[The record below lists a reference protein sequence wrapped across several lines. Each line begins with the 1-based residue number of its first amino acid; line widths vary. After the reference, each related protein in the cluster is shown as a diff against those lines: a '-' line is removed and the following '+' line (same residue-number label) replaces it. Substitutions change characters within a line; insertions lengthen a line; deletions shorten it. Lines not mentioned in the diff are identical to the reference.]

1 MISVTSLKDVFVCGD
16 GVGARDEIEN
26 IGIEMIRQHLTC
38 SDGKVGLYSE
48 YASGDKESSAE
59 ACPGMMSAVLL
70 ASDRLTGY
78 PATVVVQ

>member
-1 MISVTSLKDVFVCGD
+1 MQRPWGGVRAWNKMISVTSLKDVFVCGD

-48 YASGDKESSAE
+48 YAVETKNLQQKHAQE
-59 ACPGMMSAVLL
+59 
-70 ASDRLTGY
+70 
-78 PATVVVQ
+78 